1 MNKRQREAAERV
13 MLKHILD
20 TNPKLKET
28 VDNLIDNPNP
38 ELNDI
43 VAGVINQKLTESQMR
58 GIFIGW
64 YAMVMSAIEHC
75 KGMESAEDIKKY
87 LENEKNKAKEKLG
100 L

>member
-64 YAMVMSAIEHC
+64 YAMAMSAIEHC
-75 KGMESAEDIKKY
+75 KNMESAEDIKKY
-87 LENEKNKAKEKLG
+87 LESERNKAKEKLG